1 MSRVFLHRVL
11 SSDNGTFGVL
21 IYNDRPICV
30 TCEDPWN
37 DNKTS
42 ISCIPYGEY
51 SVNKYSSPK
60 YPDVWII
67 NNVPKRT
74 AILIHAG
81 NTIKDT
87 QGCVLVGEYFTDFN
101 GVPGIANSGLTLN
114 RLRKLL
120 PKEFKLVILD

>member
-1 MSRVFLHRVL
+1 MDQVFLHRVI
-11 SSDNGTFGVL
+11 SSDKGTFGVL
-21 IYNDRPICV
+21 ILNDTPLCV

-51 SVNKYSSPK
+51 SANKYSSPK
-60 YPDVWII
+60 YPDVWIV

-120 PKEFKLVILD
+120 PKEFKLVIID

>member
-1 MSRVFLHRVL
+1 MDSVYLHRVL
-11 SSDNGTFGVL
+11 SSDKGTFGVL
-21 IYNDRPICV
+21 IYKNKPVCV

-37 DNKTS
+37 DNKVG
-42 ISCIPYGEY
+42 ISCIPFGEY
-51 SVNKYSSPK
+51 KVSPHSSEK
-60 YPDVWII
+60 YPNVWIV
-67 NNVPKRT
+67 NGVKGRS